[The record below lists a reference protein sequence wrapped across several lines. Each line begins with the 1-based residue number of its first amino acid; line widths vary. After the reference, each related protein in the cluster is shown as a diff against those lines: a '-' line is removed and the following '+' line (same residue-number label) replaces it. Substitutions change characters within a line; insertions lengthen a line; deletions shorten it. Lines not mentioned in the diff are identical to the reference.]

1 MDMAEIDRQYTEW
14 ITPKHPLN
22 YTMRT
27 RDAMQMSSGVAWTA
41 DLIDPDGVTVGDIE
55 QEGHGGSDRVDVF
68 DRTHYDAWKQAVM
81 HSYGKF
87 DEEAATAWL
96 MAKEDGEV

>member
-1 MDMAEIDRQYTEW
+1 MDTADIDQWYASW
-14 ITPKHPLN
+14 ITPEHPLN

-27 RDAMQMSSGVAWTA
+27 KDMMSMRNGVAWKA
-41 DLIDPDGVTVGDIE
+41 DLIDPDGVIVGDIE
-55 QEGHGGSDRVDVF
+55 QDGNGGCDRVDVY
-68 DRTHYDAWKQAVM
+68 DRTHYDAWKQAVT